1 MNQVTKAT
9 REAKKARDQW
19 PRPPRWPKSPLR
31 HSVQVTKEAM
41 ELKVGKVAEL
51 TRAIILPQLSV
62 FAGFPE
68 LDRPERKCRA
78 HYPSG

>member
-1 MNQVTKAT
+1 
-9 REAKKARDQW
+9 
-19 PRPPRWPKSPLR
+19 
-31 HSVQVTKEAM
+31 M